1 MKEEIFNGKEMNM
14 NSTIFKIR
22 NSRKNNGTSIEIVI
36 GVNDKIFINYLMI
49 SYEKNKEDFLKM
61 ISKHKKFIV
70 ESLRSDK
77 NNFYKKSSN
86 IYIKFKKYIRK
97 TF

>member
-36 GVNDKIFINYLMI
+36 RDLYLLIFFNY
-49 SYEKNKEDFLKM
+49 
-61 ISKHKKFIV
+61 FI
-70 ESLRSDK
+70 
-77 NNFYKKSSN
+77 
-86 IYIKFKKYIRK
+86 I